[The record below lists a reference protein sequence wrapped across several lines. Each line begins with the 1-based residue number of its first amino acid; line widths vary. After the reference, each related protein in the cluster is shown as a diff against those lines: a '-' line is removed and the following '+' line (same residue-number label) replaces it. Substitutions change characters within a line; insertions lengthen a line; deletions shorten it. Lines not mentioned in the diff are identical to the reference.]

1 MKYFL
6 LIAMIPLTLFLGA
19 QDNSTQKNVQRYPKV
34 KAGKKLKISRKLLKD
49 GSYYNA
55 GSYLEDVYKDK
66 PNKIDVPHL
75 LGEINRYL
83 RDYEAAEKYYKVVI
97 EKDPEA
103 YVNDNFFL
111 GQMQKMNGRY
121 EDAKK
126 SFEAYIKIKLDK
138 RDANYKALAKTEIEG
153 CDSALVWAK
162 NPTKI
167 KVSRT
172 EGSVNTP
179 LQDYSPKPLANNRV
193 LFSSQQT
200 DTAVDLFANKGNYQA
215 AIFTAERAGASYS
228 NRTKMASPPN
238 SDNKNVLNAVLSGDE
253 KTIVYTMCQDS
264 SLLSNWGK
272 CKLYKATK
280 KDALNWNEPE
290 ELTGL
295 NNPEGTATQ
304 PAFGVD
310 AESNNI
316 LYFVSDRK
324 GTKGGLDI
332 FYAKMN
338 SDGTFGAVANA
349 GDELNTEGDDIT
361 PFYDMKNKT
370 LYYSTS
376 GRPTMGGLDVYK
388 IAGTPG
394 KWGVASNMGV
404 PVNSQADDLYF
415 SVDERA
421 SKGFMV
427 SNRVGSTSSRGT
439 TCCDDI
445 WSVNIKP
452 EITLKAIYVKRGDAS
467 NTPVSG
473 VDASMYKST
482 GNNFEFVNS
491 AKTTDAPFYF
501 TLNRNTAYKINGNKE
516 GFWPSID
523 NLTVSEEEERDTIEQ
538 TFYLDPIIK
547 IHIKIPNVYFAFDKS
562 NVIDFYKGQID
573 SVVRVLT
580 EHPGYSVEI
589 QGHTDS
595 KGSDEYNEKLSSR
608 RANEV
613 KTFLVKKK
621 KIAEGRIVAKWF
633 GEKMPAVPNELPN
646 GEDDPEGR
654 ARNRRVEFKI
664 IVDKAED
671 APEFESVGEVVP
683 QVKTGPGFKG
693 KKK

>member
-1 MKYFL
+1 MKYIVML
-6 LIAMIPLTLFLGA
+6 AMIPLTLFLGA
-19 QDNSTQKNVQRYPKV
+19 QDSGQKNIQRYPKV
-34 KAGKKLKISRKLLKD
+34 KAKKKLKISRQLLKE

-55 GSYLEDVYKDK
+55 ASYLEDVYKDK

-75 LGEINRYL
+75 LAEVNRYL
-83 RDYEAAEKYYKVVI
+83 RDYEAAEKYYKAVI

-126 SFEAYIKIKLDK
+126 SFESYIKIKLDK
-138 RDANYKALAKTEIEG
+138 RDANYKSLAIVEIEG
-153 CDSALVWAK
+153 CDSAIVWNK

-167 KVSRT
+167 KVTKT
-172 EGSVNTP
+172 EGKLNAA

-200 DTAVDLFANKGNYQA
+200 DTAVDIFSNKANYQA
-215 AIFTAERAGASYS
+215 AIFTAEKTGATYG
-228 NRTKMASPPN
+228 NKTKLASPPN
-238 SDNKNVLNAVLSGDE
+238 HDKKNALNAILSGDE
-253 KTIVYTMCQDS
+253 KTMIYTLCQDS
-264 SLLSNWGK
+264 SLLTNWGK
-272 CKLYKATK
+272 CKLYKSTK
-280 KDALNWNEPE
+280 LDALNWNESQE
-290 ELTGL
+290 ITAL

-338 SDGTFGAVANA
+338 NDGTFGEVINA
-349 GDELNTEGDDIT
+349 GEGVNTEGDDIT
-361 PFYDMKNKT
+361 PYYDMKNKT
-370 LYYSTS
+370 LYFSTN
-376 GRPTMGGLDVYK
+376 GRPSIGGLDVYK
-388 IAGTPG
+388 VPGTPG

-415 SVDERA
+415 ALNEKA
-421 SKGFMV
+421 NKGFMV
-427 SNRVGSTSSRGT
+427 SNRIGTTSSRGT

-445 WSVNIKP
+445 WAVNVKP
-452 EITLKAIYVKRGDAS
+452 EITLKAIYVKRGDAT
-467 NTPVSG
+467 NTPIAD
-473 VDASMYKST
+473 VDASMYKSI

-491 AKTTDAPFYF
+491 AKTTGVPFYF
-501 TLNRNTAYKINGNKE
+501 ALNRNTAYKINGNKE
-516 GFWPSID
+516 GYWPSID

-538 TFYLDPIIK
+538 IFYLDPIIK
-547 IHIKIPNVYFAFDKS
+547 IRIKIPNVYFAFDKS

-573 SVVRVLT
+573 SVVKVMT
-580 EHPGYSVEI
+580 ANPGYSVEI

-595 KGSDEYNEKLSSR
+595 KGSDDYNEKLSSR

-621 KIAEGRIVAKWF
+621 EIAENRIITKFF

-664 IVDKAED
+664 IVDKTED
-671 APEFESVGEVVP
+671 APEFENIGEVVK
-683 QVKTGPGFKG
+683 QVKTGPGFSG
-693 KKK
+693 KK